1 MSISTDEGKTDPCH
15 CFFVIFIVIEKLL
28 PIIVI
33 FVFSHREV
41 DYNVA
46 DVANVQAPSSSNDG
60 NANIPDQRQD
70 AKGPSI
76 SSQS

>member
-1 MSISTDEGKTDPCH
+1 MSIATDEGKTDPCH

-46 DVANVQAPSSSNDG
+46 DVANVQAPSS
-60 NANIPDQRQD
+60 
-70 AKGPSI
+70 
-76 SSQS
+76 